1 MEADSENQQ
10 RRAAVKR
17 DRSAGTFAKNMKP
30 SQLAQII
37 VRIIAI
43 SWFLHGVIQTVG
55 IFATSI
61 PQSPQPIFLA
71 SGVLAILLSFITW
84 ISAPLLARWM
94 ARGNDQEVMATTIS
108 FQQLLYSMFV
118 GIGLYL
124 AMGSIGSLINSLH
137 FFLVLQASPE
147 SIPKG
152 MEVSR
157 YELSKSAI
165 TVAVGAAL
173 VVSAAHWSKRLSG
186 N

>member
-37 VRIIAI
+37 IRLFAI

-55 IFATSI
+55 IFATSS

-84 ISAPLLARWM
+84 ISAPPLGRWM
-94 ARGNDQEVMATTIS
+94 ARGNDWEAMATTMS

-152 MEVSR
+152 MEVLR

-186 N
+186 R

>member
-1 MEADSENQQ
+1 MLT
-10 RRAAVKR
+10 R
-17 DRSAGTFAKNMKP
+17 TFANNMKP

-37 VRIIAI
+37 VRLFAI

-55 IFATSI
+55 VFATSS
-61 PQSPQPIFLA
+61 PNSPQPMFLV
-71 SGVLAILLSFITW
+71 SGALAVLLSLFTW
-84 ISAPLLARWM
+84 IFAPPLGRWI
-94 ARGNDQEVMATTIS
+94 ARGNDQEAMATTIS

>member
-1 MEADSENQQ
+1 MFLVSGAL
-10 RRAAVKR
+10 AVLL
-17 DRSAGTFAKNMKP
+17 SLFT
-30 SQLAQII
+30 
-37 VRIIAI
+37 
-43 SWFLHGVIQTVG
+43 W
-55 IFATSI
+55 IFA
-61 PQSPQPIFLA
+61 P
-71 SGVLAILLSFITW
+71 
-84 ISAPLLARWM
+84 PLGRGI
-94 ARGNDQEVMATTIS
+94 ARGNDQEAMATTIS

-152 MEVSR
+152 MEVSL
-157 YELSKSAI
+157 YDLSKSAI

-173 VVSAAHWSKRLSG
+173 VVSAAHWSKKLSG